1 MIILNNFLQRQ
12 YRDLDSSS
20 RQTANLNTYHVTK
33 FSLYFSFTV
42 HYIITNI
49 SSFTPVLSEK
59 LFRTVFICS
68 VSIFTNV
75 STLIWRLPFAVNVT
89 LNLFNNKIKTHGLQE
104 PWRGTMS
111 LKITCEI
118 RIAREGR
125 GRRPAGSR
133 NPSFLHP

>member
-12 YRDLDSSS
+12 YRDLDSSL
-20 RQTANLNTYHVTK
+20 RQTANVNMYHVTK

-68 VSIFTNV
+68 VSILRMFQ
-75 STLIWRLPFAVNVT
+75 L
-89 LNLFNNKIKTHGLQE
+89 
-104 PWRGTMS
+104 
-111 LKITCEI
+111 
-118 RIAREGR
+118 
-125 GRRPAGSR
+125 
-133 NPSFLHP
+133 